1 MRRRG
6 GVRGDGPGNGPPD
19 LPRDE
24 RLTPRRPAAATVVVT
39 VLSRCVDGGNGGG
52 GDSYAAPSS
61 ANRAEAA
68 CEPMPAI
75 VASAHR
81 CPQGSRRARAA
92 PCLSP
97 VCDQRPRPARE
108 TIRVMR
114 SADAKEDRM
123 QRFSPPSLDHHVD
136 VDQHCTRQR
145 EHGCA
150 AVVVMAKRYEATR
163 KQAQGDEPR
172 KSAGARARAAAA
184 SAQPQSEARAK
195 SPQDSA
201 VRCALSETTSVTEDG
216 SAACYAP
223 SGPRGARFMKL
234 GALGLGW

>member
-39 VLSRCVDGGNGGG
+39 VLSQCVDGGNGGG

-68 CEPMPAI
+68 REPMPAI

-114 SADAKEDRM
+114 
-123 QRFSPPSLDHHVD
+123 
-136 VDQHCTRQR
+136 
-145 EHGCA
+145 A
-150 AVVVMAKRYEATR
+150 A
-163 KQAQGDEPR
+163 EPR
-172 KSAGARARAAAA
+172 KTACNDSHLQVLITTSMFTDVARGSENTAAQRLSPWRKGTRRRERRATSPESARARAR
-184 SAQPQSEARAK
+184 ERE
-195 SPQDSA
+195 
-201 VRCALSETTSVTEDG
+201 REE
-216 SAACYAP
+216 
-223 SGPRGARFMKL
+223 GPRRSQKDRAALADGPHAGPHFTSLHFKTGPRF
-234 GALGLGW
+234 GGCVR